1 MTRLL
6 SRILLTILMVP
17 LAIAIF
23 FSVMVPLIY
32 EREFRYILLSSY
44 AAVTLFVVY
53 YWLKLWRGDVR
64 WTDRRIY
71 ATWLSAPAALLLGC
85 LIGIAI
91 TFLFASFNRYRGY
104 WDWDMFIVFAG
115 LWTILLWLIFT
126 VLLWRETPA
135 ERAERVRQNAG
146 DVLFC
151 PKCGYNMTGLYE
163 SRCPEC
169 GTRYTLD
176 QLAAAQKKETVE
188 TTATASPDGTP

>member
-6 SRILLTILMVP
+6 SRILLGILMVP

-23 FSVMVPLIY
+23 FSVMVPSAA
-32 EREFRYILLSSY
+32 EFEFPYALLCSY
-44 AAVTLFVVY
+44 AAVALFVIY
-53 YWLKLWRGDVR
+53 YWLKLWRGDIR
-64 WTDRRIY
+64 WTARRIH
-71 ATWLSAPAALLLGC
+71 ATWLSALAALILGC

-91 TFLFASFNRYRGY
+91 TYLFASINRYGSFI
-104 WDWDMFIVFAG
+104 WDMFIIFAG
-115 LWTILLWLIFT
+115 LWTILLWLVFT
-126 VLLWRETPA
+126 VVLWRETPA
-135 ERAERVRQNAG
+135 ERDERIRQCAG

-176 QLAAAQKKETVE
+176 QLAAAQKKETIE
-188 TTATASPDGTP
+188 NTATASPDRTP